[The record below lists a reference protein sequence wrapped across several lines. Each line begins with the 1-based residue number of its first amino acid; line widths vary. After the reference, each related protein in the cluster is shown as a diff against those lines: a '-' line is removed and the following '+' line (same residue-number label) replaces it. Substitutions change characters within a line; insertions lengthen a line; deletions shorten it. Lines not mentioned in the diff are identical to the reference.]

1 MQTVQKGGGRKKGWG
16 PPSPEPPRDP
26 RPPIPEMQMV
36 PRHGTR
42 SAPGPAS
49 EGLQRDGR
57 GSAKRPTGFGV
68 LPTGLGC
75 PCYHI
80 PTALPLRISPFL
92 PNFGVSPIAAAP
104 AGSHPTPGVWGF
116 PLSRVLRVPP
126 GFGVSLTATNP
137 QGLSSHPLG
146 FWGVPHC
153 RVADIPPGF
162 GVSLTATPPMGSS
175 NPLPRFWGPSPP
187 LPP

>member
-1 MQTVQKGGGRKKGWG
+1 MQTAQKGGAGRKDGVPPPQNPPGTPG
-16 PPSPEPPRDP
+16 PPYLRCRWCPGTAPAQPRARHP
-26 RPPIPEMQMV
+26 RGCRGMGGGQQ
-36 PRHGTR
+36 
-42 SAPGPAS
+42 SAP
-49 EGLQRDGR
+49 Q
-57 GSAKRPTGFGV
+57 V
-68 LPTGLGC
+68 LGC
-75 PCYHI
+75 SLQVWGVPCYHI

-116 PLSRVLRVPP
+116 PVSRVPRIPP

-153 RVADIPPGF
+153 RVTDIPPGF